1 MTSFCAPGER
11 KKTTYLS
18 RGRKQSASCQAEFF
32 LYKPLHP
39 SNLGAVEALS
49 FNTTGP
55 CIPAEHYMLPPE
67 RRLGEVLE
75 LIHRHKFFTLH
86 AGRQTGK
93 TTSLQWLDQHLNATG
108 KYRAIWVDI
117 EMAREK
123 PDVQR
128 AMPIILFSFDRAL
141 EFAFPDLARPDAA
154 EISKLLETPDTAL
167 LRYLKRLALQ
177 DPRPWVVLIDEA
189 DGLVGE
195 AMVSFLTQLRHGY
208 IDRSRSPF
216 PASVVLVGQR
226 QVRDYVMREEE
237 RRAISWLGTTSPFN
251 VTAEAMT
258 LGPFTAPEVEELL
271 VQHTAATGQRF
282 EPAAIAM
289 IYELGQ
295 GHPWLTNAMADQI
308 VRKDVKDRSV
318 PITAAH
324 VEAAKETIILERR
337 SHIDSLVARLR
348 EDRVRRVINPMLAG
362 DSTNTDVLHDDFAY
376 VLGLGLIRVE
386 RGQYRIANPIY
397 REVIPRTLNYDQQLQ
412 IWNEPA
418 WYVRNDGLLDMAKLM
433 VDWQKFW
440 RKDGHLAAEGFGYR
454 ESGPHLMLMAFLQRV
469 INGGGRIEREY
480 GLGRGALD
488 LLIQWNE
495 ARYAIEVKLRRD
507 TETEE
512 DALDQLAGYLDRLGL
527 DEGWLVLFDLRQGP
541 TWKERLYQREV
552 EHAGKKIRIVG
563 S

>member
-1 MTSFCAPGER
+1 
-11 KKTTYLS
+11 
-18 RGRKQSASCQAEFF
+18 
-32 LYKPLHP
+32 
-39 SNLGAVEALS
+39 
-49 FNTTGP
+49 
-55 CIPAEHYMLPPE
+55 MLPPE

-75 LIHRHKFFTLH
+75 LIDDNKFFTLH

-93 TTSLQWLDQHLNATG
+93 TTSLQWLDKHLCATG

-117 EMAREK
+117 ETARENPNVK
-123 PDVQR
+123 L
-128 AMPIILFSFDRAL
+128 AMTSILSSFDRAL
-141 EFAFPDLARPDAA
+141 GFTFPDLTRPDAA
-154 EISKLLETPDTAL
+154 EIATSLNSPTTAL
-167 LRYLKRLALQ
+167 LSYLNHLASL
-177 DPRPWVVLIDEA
+177 DPRPWVVLFDEA

-195 AMVSFLTQLRHGY
+195 AMVSFLTQLRQGY
-208 IDRSRSPF
+208 IERSRSPF
-216 PASVVLVGQR
+216 PSSVVLVGQR
-226 QVRDYVMREEE
+226 QVRDYVLREEE

-289 IYELGQ
+289 IYELAQ

-348 EDRVRRVINPMLAG
+348 EDRVRRVIDPMLAG
-362 DSTNTDVLHDDFAY
+362 ALPAGDMLDDDLGY
-376 VLGLGLIRVE
+376 VVGLGLVRKQ
-386 RGQYRIANPIY
+386 GGMMDIANPIY
-397 REVIPRTLNYDQQLQ
+397 REVIPRALTYAQQVTIGNQ
-412 IWNEPA
+412 PR
-418 WYVRNDGLLDMAKLM
+418 WYVGKDGSLDTAKLM
-433 VDWQKFW
+433 EDWQYFW
-440 RKDGHLAAEGFGYR
+440 REHGHLAAEGFGYR
-454 ESGPHLMLMAFLQRV
+454 ESGPHLMLMAYLQRV

-488 LLIQWNE
+488 LLITWQNE
-495 ARYAIEVKLRRD
+495 RYVIEVKLRRD
-507 TETEE
+507 TETEQR
-512 DALDQLAGYLDRLGL
+512 ALQQMARYLDGVGL
-527 DEGWLVLFDLRQGP
+527 NEGWLVLFDLRQGP
-541 TWKERLYQREV
+541 TWEERMYQRDV
-552 EHAGKKIRIVG
+552 EFAGKKIRIVG